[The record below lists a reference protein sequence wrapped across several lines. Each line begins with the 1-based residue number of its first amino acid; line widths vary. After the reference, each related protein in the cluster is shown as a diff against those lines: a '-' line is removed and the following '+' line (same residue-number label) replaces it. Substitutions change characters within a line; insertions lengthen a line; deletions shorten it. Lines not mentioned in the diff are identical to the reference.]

1 MSGPSGTHTH
11 SHVLT
16 VHRTMAP
23 VRTHLILF
31 TGGPC
36 SGAHLSGQFRPPLI
50 GQKWQVSRR
59 GPPITDALTL
69 GHFGT
74 RTIHSVEGISEIFT
88 LVFGA
93 ACDTLPRA
101 VATRRSDGRAYF
113 PTRAESRAGR

>member
-16 VHRTMAP
+16 VHRTIAP

-36 SGAHLSGQFRPPLI
+36 SGAYLSGQFRPPQI

-59 GPPITDALTL
+59 GPPITDAFIDTGSFWHKDHPLCG
-69 GHFGT
+69 GHF
-74 RTIHSVEGISEIFT
+74 
-88 LVFGA
+88 
-93 ACDTLPRA
+93 
-101 VATRRSDGRAYF
+101 
-113 PTRAESRAGR
+113 